1 MKNIKLASEWVEKAD
16 VFLSDAERHLAEGH
30 FWLTCF
36 ESHQAA
42 ELYLKSLIV
51 SITGFHP
58 YTHDLV
64 ELVDVVRGIGLE
76 VGEDMVI
83 ACEILTPHYTL
94 SRYPGRRVITYTKD
108 RAERCLSLAKSVAEW
123 VKKIADP

>member
-1 MKNIKLASEWVEKAD
+1 MKNIKLSTEWVEKAE
-16 VFLSDAERHLAEGH
+16 VFLNDAEKHLVEGH

-36 ESHQAA
+36 EAHQAA

-58 YTHDLV
+58 YTHDLL
-64 ELVDVVRGIGLE
+64 ELIDAVRGIGIE
-76 VGEDMVI
+76 IGEDMVI

-94 SRYPGRRVITYTKD
+94 SRYPGKRAITYTRA
-108 RAERCLSLAKSVAEW
+108 RAERCLSLARRIVEW
-123 VKKIADP
+123 VKSIADP